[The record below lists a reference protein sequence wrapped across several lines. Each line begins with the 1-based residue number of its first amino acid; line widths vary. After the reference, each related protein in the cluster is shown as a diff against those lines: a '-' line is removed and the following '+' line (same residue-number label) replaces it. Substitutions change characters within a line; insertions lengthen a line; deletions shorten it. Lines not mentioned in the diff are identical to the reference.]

1 MRRAL
6 ACCGRRLAGLPPCL
20 LGASALLL
28 LLLIAIAGSLRPAP
42 ARLLLGRANSSACLS
57 WLEPCVEWEVCAAR
71 HRNASTPPSP
81 AGWAAAACPAAVR
94 PLRHVLVVHE
104 QHPQELLLV

>member
-1 MRRAL
+1 MGRAL
-6 ACCGRRLAGLPPCL
+6 ACCRHRLARLPPCL

-28 LLLIAIAGSLRPAP
+28 LLLAIAGSLRPAP

-57 WLEPCVEWEVCAAR
+57 WLEPCVKWEVCASR
-71 HRNASTPPSP
+71 HRNASTPPTP
-81 AGWAAAACPAAVR
+81 AGWAAAACTTKTR

-104 QHPQELLLV
+104 QHPQELLLA